1 MKRLIFCVFFLCCAL
16 LFAQNALLIRPADI
30 RLVPEKNTSYTK
42 SINQSFDEVKG
53 YHLYIKKRQG
63 LESVML
69 TETTRDPDGI
79 SDNYAYRALEYN
91 SINGDEMR
99 YLDGKPLQTEYSKYS
114 LVDSNAEYVQGFG
127 EAFHIYIPN
136 EIQYGYPWTRSG
148 TVKIGRG
155 TFINIRAFSK
165 KYADYTGSFYDNPYM
180 FDLGKKRVVHS
191 KTKKI
196 QEEPKD
202 DDLDAIPET
211 EVKDIFTEDEESS
224 ANITDDF
231 SDSLLTDDYNLIA
244 SEKFLEIS
252 DFLIYSKGPETIV
265 DDIMKLIGTIPSK
278 KKVDIVFAI
287 DATGSMK
294 DDIIVL
300 RQRWIPEL
308 IKKCGG
314 FESLRLGLLL
324 YRDYGDN
331 FRYKGLPV
339 KFFDFTD
346 DLKIFQKNLNDFTI
360 KGNEGGDIPEAVYEA
375 LYSALEF
382 YDWDKDA
389 MKKIILI
396 GDAQPHPI
404 PRGTKKYSKELV
416 QKLSATKNIKIDAII
431 TPDDKKRRGR

>member
-1 MKRLIFCVFFLCCAL
+1 M
-16 LFAQNALLIRPADI
+16 
-30 RLVPEKNTSYTK
+30 VPEKNTSYTK

-211 EVKDIFTEDEESS
+211 EVKDMFTEDEESS
-224 ANITDDF
+224 ANITDEF

-265 DDIMKLIGTIPSK
+265 NDVMKLIGTIPSK

-382 YDWDKDA
+382 YDWDKEA

>member
-42 SINQSFDEVKG
+42 SINQSFDEIKG

-114 LVDSNAEYVQGFG
+114 LVDSNSEYVQGFG
-127 EAFHIYIPN
+127 DAFHIYIPN

-224 ANITDDF
+224 ANITDEL

-265 DDIMKLIGTIPSK
+265 DDVMKLIGTIPSK

-382 YDWDKDA
+382 YDWDKEA

-396 GDAQPHPI
+396 GDAQPHPV

>member
-1 MKRLIFCVFFLCCAL
+1 MIFCVFFLCCAL

-180 FDLGKKRVVHS
+180 FDLGKKRVMHS

-211 EVKDIFTEDEESS
+211 EVKDMFTEDEESS
-224 ANITDDF
+224 ANITDEF

-331 FRYKGLPV
+331 FRYRGLPV

>member
-202 DDLDAIPET
+202 VDLDAIPET

-224 ANITDDF
+224 ANITDEF

-265 DDIMKLIGTIPSK
+265 NDVMKLIGTIPSK

>member
-1 MKRLIFCVFFLCCAL
+1 MKRLIFCVFFLYCAL

-224 ANITDDF
+224 ANITDEF

-265 DDIMKLIGTIPSK
+265 NDVMKLIGTIPSK

>member
-91 SINGDEMR
+91 NINGDEMR

-224 ANITDDF
+224 ANITDEF

-265 DDIMKLIGTIPSK
+265 DDVMKLIGTIPSK

-389 MKKIILI
+389 MKKVILI

>member
-211 EVKDIFTEDEESS
+211 EVKDMFTEDEESS
-224 ANITDDF
+224 ANITDEF

-265 DDIMKLIGTIPSK
+265 DDVMKLIGTIPSK

-331 FRYKGLPV
+331 FRYRGLPV